1 MTVLLRKRQQVKISF
16 KPNRPRS
23 TKSRLNLDLEAIRQ
37 WCLHNAPSLN
47 AHKCSVVFISNKII
61 LKTDNTHEVSIQI
74 ETTHLLRRVPPI
86 ILALFLTAI

>member
-1 MTVLLRKRQQVKISF
+1 MTVLLRKQQVKISF
-16 KPNRPRS
+16 KSNRSRS

-37 WCLHNAPSLN
+37 WCLHNRPSLN
-47 AHKCSVVFISNKII
+47 AHNCSVVFISNKII
-61 LKTDNTHEVSIQI
+61 LKTVNTHEVSIQI

>member
-1 MTVLLRKRQQVKISF
+1 MTVLLRKQQVKISF
-16 KPNRPRS
+16 KSNRSRS

-37 WCLHNAPSLN
+37 WCFHNGPSLN
-47 AHKCSVVFISNKII
+47 AHNCSVVFISNKII
-61 LKTDNTHEVSIQI
+61 LKTVNTHEVSIQI